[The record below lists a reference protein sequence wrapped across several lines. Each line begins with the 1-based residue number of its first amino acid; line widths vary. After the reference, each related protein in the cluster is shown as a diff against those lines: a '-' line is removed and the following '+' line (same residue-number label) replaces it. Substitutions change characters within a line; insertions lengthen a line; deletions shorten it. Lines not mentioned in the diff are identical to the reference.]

1 MELQGRSTSSGG
13 LTWVGT
19 KRQHGPVVPKPP
31 ALPPGV
37 EVGEFFSGAQ
47 TPLIWLSVPW
57 FSLRTLDFKVLR
69 NHVTSFS

>member
-1 MELQGRSTSSGG
+1 MWSCKDDPRLPEDSPG
-13 LTWVGT
+13 LAPT
-19 KRQHGPVVPKPP
+19 PIVPKPP

-47 TPLIWLSVPW
+47 TPVIWLSVPW

-69 NHVTSFS
+69 NHVTSVS